1 MVPST
6 TTTGASATRRRQLA
20 LSPEPA
26 LTIVAW
32 RDALVENH
40 PDSIATHSD
49 EMLVWWTPILG
60 PSATLMAHQLALLTL
75 KGATHRFA
83 QAELA
88 QTFGLGVTSGR
99 LHAVLER
106 LHRFGVVCIEDHT
119 VAVRLAMP
127 PMSIRHQRRLPGYLA
142 LAYQNRP

>member
-1 MVPST
+1 MIPTPVTGEPSR
-6 TTTGASATRRRQLA
+6 TRRRQLA
-20 LSPEPA
+20 LSPEHA

-32 RDALVENH
+32 RDELVEKH

-60 PSATLMAHQLALLTL
+60 PSATLMAHHLALLTRN
-75 KGATHRFA
+75 GGTHTFA
-83 QAELA
+83 QPELA

-106 LHRFGVVCIEDHT
+106 LHRFGVTHVEDHT
-119 VAVRLAMP
+119 IAVRLAMP
-127 PMSIRHQRRLPGYLA
+127 PMSVRFQRQLPGYLA